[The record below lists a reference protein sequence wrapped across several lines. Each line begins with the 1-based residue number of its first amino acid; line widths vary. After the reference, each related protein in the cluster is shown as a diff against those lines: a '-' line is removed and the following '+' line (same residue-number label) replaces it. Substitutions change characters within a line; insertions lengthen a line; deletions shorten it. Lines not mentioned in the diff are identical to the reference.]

1 MGIFR
6 NLLDIASGPLGA
18 PCGLFCVPGSLSGVP
33 CSLSG
38 VHHIPF
44 GVPRVPFGVPCNP
57 FGVPQILFGVVRGD
71 ISQDTLLGLDGGP
84 HQTGNKPHQTES
96 RPRQTGGR
104 PHQMA
109 GGLCVNGAKPRGP
122 KPPALPELPMRVG
135 TSRAGWGFPRR
146 PELPA
151 LTRFPAQRGGFPGA
165 SHAGRSFLHRWGL
178 PATLRTSRSG
188 LRAWRTGLPGWFAPG
203 GPPARP
209 ARRPARHPARRGCC
223 RPPGMR
229 GWGSRGS

>member
-18 PCGLFCVPGSLSGVP
+18 PCGLFGVPSGQFGMP

-38 VHHIPF
+38 VR
-44 GVPRVPFGVPCNP
+44 RVPFGVPCNP

-71 ISQDTLLGLDGGP
+71 ISPGYASWVGWWTTP
-84 HQTGNKPHQTES
+84 NRKQTTP
-96 RPRQTGGR
+96 
-104 PHQMA
+104 
-109 GGLCVNGAKPRGP
+109 NGKRATPNSGWSVRKRGP
-122 KPPALPELPMRVG
+122 SHAGWNFPRCRSSLCGPELPARVG
-135 TSRAGWGFPRR
+135 VSHTGRNFPRGLELR
-146 PELPA
+146 ALAELPA

-165 SHAGRSFLHRWGL
+165 AHAGRSFLHGWGL

-188 LRAWRTGLPGWFAPG
+188 LRAWRTGPPGWFAPD

-223 RPPGMR
+223 RPPGTR